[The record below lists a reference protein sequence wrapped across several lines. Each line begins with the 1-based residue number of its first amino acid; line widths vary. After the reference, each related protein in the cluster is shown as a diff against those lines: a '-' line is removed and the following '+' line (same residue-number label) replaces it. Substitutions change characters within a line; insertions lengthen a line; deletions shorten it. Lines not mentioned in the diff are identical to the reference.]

1 MNKDNLVSKKKKTRF
16 WNWYIITKIVGSAN
30 KEKEMRLRE
39 ILHLPR
45 PRRGT
50 REEGESKSKIKI

>member
-1 MNKDNLVSKKKKTRF
+1 MNQDNLVSKKKKSVF
-16 WNWYIITKIVGSAN
+16 EIGIITKIVGSAN

-50 REEGESKSKIKI
+50 REESESRSKIKI